1 MPNGPTDQEKKE
13 KEGNFGIEKPAGAGP
28 ALPEI
33 KPEIIRPP
41 EAEKVPEKMPEA
53 PEIEEE
59 AKEAEI
65 SAITPTAPPFPPTAP
80 PKSEILVSI
89 ERILEEDLGEIYF
102 KMPPH
107 LQQEF
112 KIKGEETASKI
123 EQLFKQAKA
132 TARKILKLLR
142 EWLKI
147 IPGVNKFFLEQ
158 EAKIKTDRLMKLK
171 KWTQK
176 SNPKS

>member
-1 MPNGPTDQEKKE
+1 MTNGLIDQEKKE
-13 KEGNFGIEKPAGAGP
+13 KEGNFGMEKPAGVGP

-41 EAEKVPEKMPEA
+41 EAEKAFEKMPEA
-53 PEIEEE
+53 PEIEAEV
-59 AKEAEI
+59 KEAEI
-65 SAITPTAPPFPPTAP
+65 PAITPAAPPLSPTVP
-80 PKSEILVSI
+80 PKSEMLASI
-89 ERILEEDLGEIYF
+89 ERILEEDLGKIYF
-102 KMPPH
+102 KMPAH
-107 LQQEF
+107 LQKEF
-112 KIKGEETASKI
+112 KKKGEETASKI
-123 EQLFKQAKA
+123 EQLFSQAKV

-171 KWTQK
+171 K
-176 SNPKS
+176 